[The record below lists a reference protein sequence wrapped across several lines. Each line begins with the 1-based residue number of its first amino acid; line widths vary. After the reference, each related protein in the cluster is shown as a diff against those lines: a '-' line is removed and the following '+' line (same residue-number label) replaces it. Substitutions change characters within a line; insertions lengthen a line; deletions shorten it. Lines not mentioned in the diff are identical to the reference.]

1 MNRAYDATEHHH
13 GGLYQ
18 PAMRAFIAAFV
29 LAAVVAALLTPLV
42 RRLALRIGAV
52 SVPGG
57 RHVHGQAI
65 ARLGGISIAFAFVTP
80 ILALFVVD
88 SVVAESIRENARIA
102 VGLMV
107 GGAMTCLIGLVD
119 DIRGVKAV
127 QKLAVQIA
135 AASLAFA
142 CGFRISAINLPLI
155 GDFSMGVF
163 AFPITVLWIVGVTNA
178 VNLIDGLDGLAAGVV
193 FFAAVTN
200 FVVAYI
206 SGSPLVAVLMASM
219 MGALIGFLFYNF
231 NPARIFMG
239 DSGSN
244 FLGFVLA
251 STSLAGA
258 SQKASTAV
266 SLLVPI
272 VALGV
277 PIFDTLLS
285 MVRRW
290 LERRP
295 IFSPDRGHVHHRL
308 LDLGV
313 THRRA
318 VLILYA
324 ISIVFTIAAIGIS
337 LGRSWQVGVA
347 LLAVTAVMFGLV
359 RSLGYF
365 EYLHV
370 RNRQKARLYDRHTER
385 LRRLIPK
392 LLADFGVA
400 TREGDAWKALQRAM
414 EQAEFG
420 YCEVAERGAPEIAY
434 RWSAEGNDS
443 TERRRLVSAEFPVG
457 RDDNARALI
466 RFGWEPEN
474 EDVSAESHILLQ
486 LIVDSFE
493 NRLSNVGSKLA
504 PASANE
510 PSAATESTSALAERT
525 S

>member
-1 MNRAYDATEHHH
+1 
-13 GGLYQ
+13 
-18 PAMRAFIAAFV
+18 MRSYIAAFV

-42 RRLALRIGAV
+42 RALALRIGAV

-57 RHVHGQAI
+57 RHVHGQTI
-65 ARLGGISIAFAFVTP
+65 ARLGGVSIAFAFMAP

-88 SVVAESIRENARIA
+88 SGVAQTIRDNDRLAIA
-102 VGLMV
+102 IIAGGVAMCLM
-107 GGAMTCLIGLVD
+107 GLVD
-119 DIRGVKAV
+119 DIRGIRAV
-127 QKLAVQIA
+127 HKLGVQVA

-142 CGFRISAINLPLI
+142 CGFRISAVNLPLI
-155 GDFSMGVF
+155 GDLSMGVF

-206 SGSPLVAVLMASM
+206 SGSTLVAVLMAAM

-266 SLLVPI
+266 SLLVPV

-277 PIFDTLLS
+277 PIFDTLFSL
-285 MVRRW
+285 VRRW

-295 IFSPDRGHVHHRL
+295 LFSPDRGHVHHRL

-324 ISIVFTIAAIGIS
+324 ISVILTVAAIGIS

-347 LLAVTAVMFGLV
+347 LLAVTAV
-359 RSLGYF
+359 S
-365 EYLHV
+365 
-370 RNRQKARLYDRHTER
+370 QKARLYDCHTER
-385 LRRLIPK
+385 LRRLIPE
-392 LLADFGVA
+392 LLAHFEEA
-400 TREGDAWKALQRAM
+400 RREADAWDALTRAM
-414 EQAEFG
+414 DQANFG
-420 YCEVAERGAPEIAY
+420 YCEVGDRTGPEFAY
-434 RWSAEGNDS
+434 RWSAPGSDPRD
-443 TERRRLVSAEFPVG
+443 RRRLVAAEFPVG
-457 RDDNARALI
+457 RDDNARATI
-466 RFGWEPEN
+466 RFGWHAES
-474 EDVSAESHILLQ
+474 EDVSPESQILLQ
-486 LIVDSFE
+486 VIVDGFE
-493 NRLSNVGSKLA
+493 NRLFALGSKLA
-504 PASANE
+504 PRADLPDSSE
-510 PSAATESTSALAERT
+510 SGSTSVLTART